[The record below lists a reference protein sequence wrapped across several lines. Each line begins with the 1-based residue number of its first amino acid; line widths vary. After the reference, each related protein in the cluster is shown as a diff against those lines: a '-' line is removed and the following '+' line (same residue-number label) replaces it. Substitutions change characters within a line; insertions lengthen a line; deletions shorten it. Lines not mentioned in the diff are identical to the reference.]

1 VQQLALLLPAF
12 SSRWSCRLCHTPGQF
27 NSARVKLY
35 GTARNKVFTE
45 NERQS
50 TIDHY
55 IAGWGFMLSN
65 VVYFLLMVFWWGG
78 PYCAPNSYEWTWTA
92 VNAHLWVWPTTVP
105 SRDWRT
111 ILFLGTES
119 HQSLTFL
126 FFLVHH
132 LGFIMWPWNPSTSWP
147 TPSPSSCPPP
157 PPSTASPWTTQHLPS
172 HHSSPLLG
180 QPPSLTMPPTT
191 TLPFSQSPP
200 EHAFCTPHIFTYTGP
215 IDSQRQRSHLSHL
228 LLHDLRHSIQIR
240 LRRRVPLLLLHMLLT
255 FGPTLRPTT
264 RRPRHLPL
272 STPIPTST
280 TPWGF
285 P

>member
-1 VQQLALLLPAF
+1 MRDSPPLIITLQAEA
-12 SSRWSCRLCHTPGQF
+12 SCFQMW
-27 NSARVKLY
+27 
-35 GTARNKVFTE
+35 
-45 NERQS
+45 
-50 TIDHY
+50 Y
-55 IAGWGFMLSN
+55 IF
-65 VVYFLLMVFWWGG
+65 FWWFSGEVDHIEH
-78 PYCAPNSYEWTWTA
+78 PIRMNELEQLF
-92 VNAHLWVWPTTVP
+92 NAHLWVWPTTVP

-111 ILFLGTES
+111 ILFLGAES

-157 PPSTASPWTTQHLPS
+157 PPSTASPWTAQHLPS

-200 EHAFCTPHIFTYTGP
+200 EHALCTPHIFTYTGP

-228 LLHDLRHSIQIR
+228 LLHDLR
-240 LRRRVPLLLLHMLLT
+240 
-255 FGPTLRPTT
+255 
-264 RRPRHLPL
+264 
-272 STPIPTST
+272 
-280 TPWGF
+280 GF